1 MESGEKNLLGII
13 FALSANSEL
22 KAKITP
28 LSMFDFMCRTRQIL
42 DDEEKDVFWAYHSV
56 ESVRQSMDRLASIR
70 IMENKNDE
78 YRLTGIGLMRGI
90 ACTPNKDYGAAAI
103 KAAKEW
109 IPDWAL

>member
-1 MESGEKNLLGII
+1 MESREKNLLGII
-13 FALSANSEL
+13 FALSANSQL

-28 LSMFDFMCRTRQIL
+28 LSIFDFMCRTRQIL

-78 YRLTGIGLMRGI
+78 YCLTGIGLMRGI
-90 ACTPNKDYGAAAI
+90 ACAPDKDYGAAAR
-103 KAAKEW
+103 KAAGEW
-109 IPDWAL
+109 TKDWVL

>member
-1 MESGEKNLLGII
+1 MESREKNLLGII
-13 FALSANSEL
+13 FALSANSQL

-28 LSMFDFMCRTRQIL
+28 LSMFDFICRTRQIL

-78 YRLTGIGLMRGI
+78 YHLTGIGFMRGI